1 MKCKCW
7 SCKSGQLSPTYTYTR
22 CPRLHGHDV
31 MLPPDCVIS
40 DYVNTW
46 YCHQHNTGPLN
57 TDHYLLTI
65 SMSTPNYCN
74 TVMMAAAKVTV
85 TVKKHINGHW
95 QLSEATILIENKN
108 LTIDVVFDT
117 RSANIPGDAGGP
129 LSRVRSGHSQR
140 MWSHQHRTCHH
151 LHRAITESR
160 WFFEK
165 YFC

>member
-108 LTIDVVFDT
+108 LQLMWFLTQDPRTSLVMLVVHCHGYDLVTRRECGHINTALVTIY
-117 RSANIPGDAGGP
+117 IG
-129 LSRVRSGHSQR
+129 L
-140 MWSHQHRTCHH
+140 
-151 LHRAITESR
+151 
-160 WFFEK
+160 
-165 YFC
+165 